1 MMEETAYFRSEEWL
15 VKLLKETLFD
25 ECGQQRATQEEIDAA
40 SARTVAALAR
50 AGHRVPPI
58 PADYAAFLRL
68 SNGYAWNGVRF
79 FGTRPVQM
87 GRSYVNPALLE
98 ENLGFHERKLGL
110 EDCLVL
116 GGCDDD
122 LFLYSARTGR
132 YAAVDSLTL
141 IPIDD
146 EGFGIF
152 EELFLYAYHN
162 VSGEDGFIENDA
174 ED

>member
-1 MMEETAYFRSEEWL
+1 MAETGFFRAEEQLME
-15 VKLLKETLFD
+15 LLRETLFD
-25 ECGQQRATQEEIDAA
+25 ECGRQCAARDEIAAA
-40 SARTVAALAR
+40 SAGIVAALER

-68 SNGYAWNGVRF
+68 SDGYAWNGVRF

-87 GRSYVNPALLE
+87 GARYTNPALLE
-98 ENLGFHERKLGL
+98 ENLSLHERKLGL

-132 YAAVDSLTL
+132 YDAVDSLTL

-146 EGFGIF
+146 EGFDTF
-152 EELFLYAYHN
+152 EDLFFYAYHS
-162 VSGEDGFIENDA
+162 VSGEDCFIENDA